1 MSEPVNDEFNFEEH
15 RKNVVSE
22 YAKLR
27 SLYEGFCIALQTI
40 LLKSLEI
47 RSIKYHSIEARAKEV
62 ESFGDKAIKPSVEDP
77 NTPKYVNPLK
87 EITDLS
93 AVRIIT
99 FFPLTVEKVNNII
112 YEEFEVLEK
121 NNKGELIEEEEKLGY
136 QSVHYLVRLKSSR
149 CELSEYQRFSGLI
162 AEIQVRTILQH
173 AWAEIEH
180 DIEYKS
186 SITIP
191 KAIRRRFM
199 ALAGLLEIADR
210 EFQSI
215 QNDNAIIK
223 NQSRESVQIGKLEE
237 VEITPDALKVYL
249 DKSLGTDGRMTDFS
263 YDWEVRKLI
272 KMGFRN
278 LKQIDNCIGKFDAD
292 QICRL
297 IWTNRHGQLS
307 RFELLL
313 IAGMSENFIEKHPWC
328 SSNEKD
334 STYWIRSYQNKLSRL
349 KESSIV
355 LGSYDPDQL

>member
-15 RKNVVSE
+15 RGNVVSE
-22 YAKLR
+22 YVRLR
-27 SLYEGFCIALQTI
+27 PLYEGFSIALHTI

-47 RSIKYHSIEARAKEV
+47 KSIKYHSIEARAKEV

-77 NTPKYVNPLK
+77 NAPKYSNPLK
-87 EITDLS
+87 EITDLT

-99 FFPLTVEKVNNII
+99 FFPLTVEKVDNII

-121 NNKGELIEEEEKLGY
+121 NNKGELLEEEEKLGY
-136 QSVHYLVRLKSSR
+136 QSVHYLVRLKRSR

-191 KAIRRRFM
+191 SAIRRRFM

-215 QNDNAIIK
+215 QNDNDLIK
-223 NQSRESVQIGKLEE
+223 IQSRKSVQIGKLKE
-237 VEITPDALKVYL
+237 VEITPDALKAYL
-249 DKSLGTDGRMTDFS
+249 DKSLGSDGRMTEFS

-272 KMGFRN
+272 KMGFKN
-278 LKQIDNCIGKFDAD
+278 LKQIDDCIGKYDDNQLCGLFWNKR
-292 QICRL
+292 Q
-297 IWTNRHGQLS
+297 GQLT
-307 RFELLL
+307 RFEVLL
-313 IAGMSENFIEKHPWC
+313 IAGMGENFVKRHPWC
-328 SSNEKD
+328 GPNDKD
-334 STYWIRSYQNKLSRL
+334 SKYWINSYQQKLS
-349 KESSIV
+349 KITKSGV
-355 LGSYDPDQL
+355 VMGNYDPV